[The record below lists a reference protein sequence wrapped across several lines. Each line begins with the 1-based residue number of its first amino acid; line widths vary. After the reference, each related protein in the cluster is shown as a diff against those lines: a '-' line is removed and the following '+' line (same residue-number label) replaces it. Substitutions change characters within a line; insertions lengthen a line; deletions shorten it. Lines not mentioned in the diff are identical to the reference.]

1 MLKDEIDISRKY
13 TYVDSEHWEDRWELI
28 DGTPYVMSPEPVY
41 GHQRIA
47 TRLSGE
53 FYIQLKNSPT
63 YKVCQPLNYKIADD
77 TVLQPDV
84 LIVSGELGYNQL
96 YLNLPPLL
104 VAEVLSPS
112 TALRDRNTKFKIYQ
126 TQGVRYYL
134 ILSPDNKEVEI
145 YELENS
151 RYVLKAK
158 GNEIQYEFDLPGCN
172 ATVDFR
178 QVW

>member
-1 MLKDEIDISRKY
+1 MGNNEIDISKKY
-13 TYVDSEHWEDRWELI
+13 SYVDYEKWEDRWELI
-28 DGTPYVMSPEPVY
+28 DGTPYVKSPEPVY

-53 FYIQLKNSPT
+53 FYFQLKNSPIYT
-63 YKVCQPLNYKIADD
+63 VCQPLNYKIADD
-77 TVLQPDV
+77 TVLQPDM
-84 LIVSGELGYNQL
+84 LIICGDVGYNQL
-96 YLNLPPLL
+96 YLNFPPLL

-172 ATVDFR
+172 ATIDFR